1 MLKKSFMEQI
11 NNDNHYTV
19 PKYILSYA
27 KEFNLDMNSLI
38 LLIYLINQK
47 NKDIFDYHK
56 IVKDISLTDKELM
69 ESLSKLKDIKALSI
83 ITEKNDAGVLEER
96 IDISSFYDVIFSKFL
111 NEEEKQKDNKN
122 LYDTFEREFGRTLS
136 PMEYEIIN
144 GWLESKI
151 SEDLIVAALK
161 ETVFNGVNNL
171 RYVDKI
177 LYEWNKKGIKKSSD
191 ITNHKKKDEDE
202 RQEEIYEYDW
212 LNE

>member
-19 PKYILSYA
+19 PKYVLSYA

-161 ETVFNGVNNL
+161 ETVFNGANNL

-191 ITNHKKKDEDE
+191 ITNHNKKDEDE
-202 RQEEIYEYDW
+202 RQEKIYEYDW